1 LAYAAGS
8 ASASTY
14 PITVPFGWPHPALPG
29 VALADSTGASIPI
42 VATSLLLSQ
51 NTIKTHLRRVYAKTG
66 TNRQA
71 ELARIIASLGLL
83 KSDDPGSKW

>member
-1 LAYAAGS
+1 
-8 ASASTY
+8 
-14 PITVPFGWPHPALPG
+14 
-29 VALADSTGASIPI
+29 

-83 KSDDPGSKW
+83 KSDDPGSK